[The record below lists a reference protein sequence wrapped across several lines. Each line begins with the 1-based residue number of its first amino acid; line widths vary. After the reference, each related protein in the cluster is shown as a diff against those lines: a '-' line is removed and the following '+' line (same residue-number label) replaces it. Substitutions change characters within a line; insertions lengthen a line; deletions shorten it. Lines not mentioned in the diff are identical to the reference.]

1 MDFRS
6 RLKDEISY
14 QDIRLKELAEKAGLS
29 LRTLETY
36 VRTKGSMPAV
46 DVAVRIAQ
54 VLGVS
59 VEYLVTGNVSNNI
72 DKDFIPEKYVQFRK
86 LLEILGNI
94 PETKQQKMCELT
106 CSIVKMLVDL
116 SNEKC
121 MEVQN
126 FVRFVHQEYIKSE
139 SEKKETAV

>member
-36 VRTKGSMPAV
+36 VRTKGSMPAA

-59 VEYLVTGNVSNNI
+59 VEYLVTGNISDNI
-72 DKDFIPEKYVQFRK
+72 DQDFIPEKYVQFRK
-86 LLEILGNI
+86 LFEFLGNV
-94 PETKQQKMCELT
+94 PETKQQKICEYT

-116 SNEKC
+116 SDEKC
-121 MEVQN
+121 IEIQN
-126 FVRFVHQEYIKSE
+126 FTRFIHQEYIKSE
-139 SEKKETAV
+139 LEKKETAV

>member
-29 LRTLETY
+29 LRPLETY
-36 VRTKGSMPAV
+36 VRTTGSMPAV